1 MLAEKVFVMNV
12 PIIRDQFPK
21 GVGGPRRQFVFVE
34 IVMVP
39 FLPKHLSLVEEAFQL
54 QLKPPPP
61 LHLNLKKTA
70 LTQDDM
76 EKKLFRYRP
85 LCLVLF

>member
-1 MLAEKVFVMNV
+1 MNV
-12 PIIRDQFPK
+12 PIIRDPFPK
-21 GVGGPRRQFVFVE
+21 GVGGPRKQFVFVE

-39 FLPKHLSLVEEAFQL
+39 FLPRHLSLVEGVFQL
-54 QLKPPPP
+54 QLKPPLP
-61 LHLNLKKTA
+61 LHLNRKKIA

-76 EKKLFRYRP
+76 GKKLFQYRP

>member
-61 LHLNLKKTA
+61 LHLNPKKTA

-85 LCLVLF
+85 PCLVLF

>member
-61 LHLNLKKTA
+61 LHLNPQKPASTQAA
-70 LTQDDM
+70 LAN
-76 EKKLFRYRP
+76 K
-85 LCLVLF
+85 

>member
-12 PIIRDQFPK
+12 PIIRDLFPK
-21 GVGGPRRQFVFVE
+21 GVGGLRRQFVFVE

-54 QLKPPPP
+54 LLKPPPP
-61 LHLNLKKTA
+61 LHLNRKKTA

>member
-12 PIIRDQFPK
+12 PIIRDPFPK

-39 FLPKHLSLVEEAFQL
+39 FLPKHLSLVEEAFQF

-61 LHLNLKKTA
+61 LHLNQKKTA

>member
-12 PIIRDQFPK
+12 PIIRDPFPK
-21 GVGGPRRQFVFVE
+21 GVGDPRRQFVFVE

-54 QLKPPPP
+54 QLKPPLP
-61 LHLNLKKTA
+61 LHLNQKKTA